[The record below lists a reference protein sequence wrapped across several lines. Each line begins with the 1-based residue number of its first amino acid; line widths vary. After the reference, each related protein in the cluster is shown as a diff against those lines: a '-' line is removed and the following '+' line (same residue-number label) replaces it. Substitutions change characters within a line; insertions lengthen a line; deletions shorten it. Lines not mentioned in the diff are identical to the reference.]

1 MAQVNFR
8 IKKEHLALIDRAAA
22 IQGVTS
28 AEFMLRSSE
37 VAAIETLTKRSAI
50 ALDDKAYDAFIAA
63 LDAPVES
70 NVRLKER
77 FARQPLWER

>member
-1 MAQVNFR
+1 MTQM
-8 IKKEHLALIDRAAA
+8 KYPMKEDHQAHTD
-22 IQGVTS
+22 QET
-28 AEFMLRSSE
+28 
-37 VAAIETLTKRSAI
+37 AIEMINKYPAI

-77 FARQPLWER
+77 VAHAPLWER